1 MVENPIE
8 AKNNLSNS
16 NTIVAKLYGLLL
28 KSKFFEVFF
37 VIKFLLFNYPLSPFP
52 QSTDKP
58 M

>member
-37 VIKFLLFNYPLSPFP
+37 VIKFLLFNHPLSPFP